1 MTARRC
7 FDVPYVPKIS
17 DLCAANGFKHE
28 EENMMDVNGI
38 AAVATSM
45 AEFSANQAAGIAVL
59 KKAIDSNAAGALALI
74 EAIPDANQTAAS
86 LPQHLG
92 QNVNTTA

>member
-1 MTARRC
+1 MLCT
-7 FDVPYVPKIS
+7 PKIS
-17 DLCAANGFKHE
+17 DGCAANGTKQE

-38 AAVATSM
+38 AGLATSM
-45 AEFSANQAAGIAVL
+45 AEFSANQAVGIAVL

-74 EAIPDANQTAAS
+74 EAIPDANQTSAS

>member
-1 MTARRC
+1 MLRT
-7 FDVPYVPKIS
+7 PKIS
-17 DLCAANGFKHE
+17 DQFAANGFKHE

-38 AAVATSM
+38 AGLVTSM
-45 AEFSANQAAGIAVL
+45 AEFSANQAVGIAVL

-74 EAIPDANQTAAS
+74 EAIPDANQTSAS